1 MRAIWLFFLVDRKW
15 IFYETELKKNI
26 EVWHS
31 FGKWPHLHKL
41 TFCVSVL
48 LLIIKSSQLAREKR
62 FRYCKIRN
70 YRYTKVGLNWLLKSL
85 NASLTSTV
93 NMAFVRRLISI
104 PSPPSTS
111 PPQQTQ
117 ILKTWSSITPGKVL
131 IAIFTL
137 IRLGR
142 LVWCAYVFSSSR
154 RTLTESSYTP
164 SVVRRKRDVEQYTR
178 KHSLEIHGIAE
189 TADEDIAENVV
200 KLGKAVNVHI
210 SPSDIDI
217 CHRMGPRNSSGPRPI
232 IVRFK
237 SHKKKT
243 ELY

>member
-1 MRAIWLFFLVDRKW
+1 MQFLASRLRLWELSVFVQFPPFELFVENSNSCMRAIWLFFLVDRKW

-104 PSPPSTS
+104 PPPPLPPPLPNKHKFSKHGAPSHLEKCLLPFSPWLDWGDSHD
-111 PPQQTQ
+111 
-117 ILKTWSSITPGKVL
+117 V
-131 IAIFTL
+131 
-137 IRLGR
+137 
-142 LVWCAYVFSSSR
+142 
-154 RTLTESSYTP
+154 RTCFR
-164 SVVRRKRDVEQYTR
+164 VVGER
-178 KHSLEIHGIAE
+178 
-189 TADEDIAENVV
+189 
-200 KLGKAVNVHI
+200 
-210 SPSDIDI
+210 
-217 CHRMGPRNSSGPRPI
+217 
-232 IVRFK
+232 
-237 SHKKKT
+237 
-243 ELY
+243 